1 MWYDFCDYGQGC
13 DAAAMIEAYTNGFGF
28 EARASEWDFDGGWL
42 PGGADG
48 VSDST
53 EVGEDGSFFPPTPDS
68 FD

>member
-1 MWYDFCDYGQGC
+1 
-13 DAAAMIEAYTNGFGF
+13 MIEAYTNGFGF

-53 EVGEDGSFFPPTPDS
+53 EVGEDGSFVPPTPDS